1 MRKLD
6 ITRVPIIKEVH
17 FQKLAE
23 DMEELNP
30 GGYGSTAEGQMSIWF
45 DGILR
50 LLSGGNTVSVADLR
64 SAAGLSIEP
73 LDFFYGW
80 DNLTTT
86 SLNIVNGEIRFPLFL
101 IDVLREP
108 MDPYKFDLSLLN
120 KINRDEIENPDLHYY
135 NEGLQSCIDSLDD
148 NQRINF
154 KHKNKG

>member
-6 ITRVPIIKEVH
+6 ITRVPIIKEAH
-17 FQKLAE
+17 FQHLVE

-30 GGYGSTAEGQMSIWF
+30 GGYGSTAEGQMHIWF

-64 SAAGLSIEP
+64 SAAGLTIEP
-73 LDFFYGW
+73 LDYFYGW

-86 SLNIVNGEIRFPLFL
+86 SLNVVNGEIRFPLFL

-108 MDPYKFDLSLLN
+108 MDPYKFDLTLLH
-120 KINRDEIENPDLHYY
+120 KVNRDVIENPDLHYY
-135 NEGLQSCIDSLDD
+135 NEGLQLSIYSLDD